1 MLAVPVAEHMDVGDA
16 DGAACRRDV
25 AHRAVKD
32 ALVRAGEC
40 TLLDG
45 DVVDHVKAVNIDM
58 RVRKGVE
65 PARKKLNQARFSLT
79 LHPPGRFEGE
89 NIGSYNRAT
98 AESVRVNTFLSPR

>member
-1 MLAVPVAEHMDVGDA
+1 MRAVPVGEHMDVGDA
-16 DGAACRRDV
+16 DGAACRRNV

-45 DVVDHVKAVNIDM
+45 DVVDHVKAVHIDM

-65 PARKKLNQARFSLT
+65 PPPKELNPRCFSFT
-79 LHPPGRFEGE
+79 VHPPGALEP
-89 NIGSYNRAT
+89 AT
-98 AESVRVNTFLSPR
+98 PSLPAPPTLQSP